1 MGVIEIEGME
11 FYAYHGCFTEEQI
24 VGNKFLVDLR
34 IEANCEKA
42 EESDNINDAVNYQVA
57 YQLIKKEMEVKSHL
71 LENIASRI
79 LKSLIENLPEIDVVT
94 VKVAKINP
102 PMGGKIDKT
111 SVTLTKYS
119 IDYKHNNEIMCS

>member
-1 MGVIEIEGME
+1 MGVVEIEGME

-24 VGNKFLVDLR
+24 VGNKFLVDLK

-42 EESDNINDAVNYQVA
+42 EESDDINDAVNYQVA
-57 YQLIKKEMEVKSHL
+57 YQLIKKEMEMKSHL

-79 LKSLIENLPEIDVVT
+79 LKSLFENLQGIDVAS

-102 PMGGKIDKT
+102 PMGGKIEKT
-111 SVTLTKYS
+111 SVTLTKYPS
-119 IDYKHNNEIMCS
+119 DF